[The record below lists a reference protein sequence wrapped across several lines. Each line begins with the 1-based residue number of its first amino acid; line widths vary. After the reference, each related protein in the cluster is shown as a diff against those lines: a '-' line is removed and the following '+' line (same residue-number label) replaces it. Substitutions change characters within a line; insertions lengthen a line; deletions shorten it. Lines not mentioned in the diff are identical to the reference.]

1 MEFLVKLRQK
11 VQHREVNNERKS
23 DFDRYKESQTLQPTN
38 LFLTP
43 IGFVR
48 EKQEPLIGPLPVLS
62 SESQNSSA
70 NQNSHS
76 RQSSGISNRTNK
88 TNQRAPSSERRPL
101 QVQPILPSSAVD
113 SNLNLE
119 KKYKN
124 VEHLNLIQT
133 RKTYIYLD
141 ILLATSGRFESTS
154 GFISFLSSNSKAS
167 TPGISPRPTINR
179 PTVQKS
185 ESNSSKSPNPSSFE
199 KRSFS
204 KLSFCSIMIICA
216 ACV

>member
-11 VQHREVNNERKS
+11 VQHRDFKYERKS

-43 IGFVR
+43 TGFVR
-48 EKQEPLIGPLPVLS
+48 EKQEPLIGPLPILS

-76 RQSSGISNRTNK
+76 RQSSGISTRTNK

-101 QVQPILPSSAVD
+101 QVQPLVPSSAAD

-124 VEHLNLIQT
+124 IEHLNLIQT
-133 RKTYIYLD
+133 RKTYKLFF
-141 ILLATSGRFESTS
+141 ATSGLFPV
-154 GFISFLSSNSKAS
+154 FL
-167 TPGISPRPTINR
+167 
-179 PTVQKS
+179 
-185 ESNSSKSPNPSSFE
+185 
-199 KRSFS
+199 
-204 KLSFCSIMIICA
+204 
-216 ACV
+216 

>member
-11 VQHREVNNERKS
+11 VQHREFKNERKS

-43 IGFVR
+43 SGFFR
-48 EKQEPLIGPLPVLS
+48 EKQEPLIGPLPIVS

-76 RQSSGISNRTNK
+76 RQSSGISTRTNK

-101 QVQPILPSSAVD
+101 QVQPLVPSSAAD

-124 VEHLNLIQT
+124 IEHLNLIQT
-133 RKTYIYLD
+133 RKTYILFF
-141 ILLATSGRFESTS
+141 LRFGSIS
-154 GFISFLSSNSKAS
+154 GFSISF
-167 TPGISPRPTINR
+167 
-179 PTVQKS
+179 
-185 ESNSSKSPNPSSFE
+185 
-199 KRSFS
+199 
-204 KLSFCSIMIICA
+204 
-216 ACV
+216 

>member
-11 VQHREVNNERKS
+11 IHHREVNNERKS

-43 IGFVR
+43 TGFVR

-62 SESQNSSA
+62 SNQSESQNSSNQISPIIPA

-88 TNQRAPSSERRPL
+88 TRAPSSERRPL
-101 QVQPILPSSAVD
+101 QVQGPILPSSAGD

-119 KKYKN
+119 KKFKN
-124 VEHLNLIQT
+124 IEHLNLIQT
-133 RKTYIYLD
+133 RKTYTLYYYRPN
-141 ILLATSGRFESTS
+141 TSG
-154 GFISFLSSNSKAS
+154 
-167 TPGISPRPTINR
+167 
-179 PTVQKS
+179 
-185 ESNSSKSPNPSSFE
+185 
-199 KRSFS
+199 
-204 KLSFCSIMIICA
+204 
-216 ACV
+216 